1 LLPEG
6 FRELARLREEV
17 DFFRLESLMQ
27 QLMPYYNL
35 KYPVKATSSSSS
47 MFQASASN
55 GNKQQQQTS
64 PPALQSL
71 TVINPVYETGSFVFL
86 Q

>member
-1 LLPEG
+1 
-6 FRELARLREEV
+6 
-17 DFFRLESLMQ
+17 
-27 QLMPYYNL
+27 MPYYNL
-35 KYPVKATSSSSS
+35 KYPVKATNSSSSS
-47 MFQASASN
+47 IFQASASN